1 MSNDRDNYWD
11 DEDEEFDD
19 SSFQGNE
26 TDLVKQLRK
35 IDRAQKKRIKELE
48 QNLGDLTK
56 SQRER
61 ILRDVFS
68 SRGVNSKI
76 AAFVP
81 SDVEATEEAVNAWLD
96 NYGDVFGIEKP
107 ESKAPVVSETD
118 MMALRRMDNSIQNS
132 LAPDKTEDLSIRIAN
147 AKSPEEIL
155 ALLNGQ

>member
-11 DEDEEFDD
+11 DEEEEFDD

-96 NYGDVFGIEKP
+96 KIGRAHV
-107 ESKAPVVSETD
+107 
-118 MMALRRMDNSIQNS
+118 
-132 LAPDKTEDLSIRIAN
+132 
-147 AKSPEEIL
+147 
-155 ALLNGQ
+155 